1 MNAFSALQYAL
12 PKRAI
17 SRVAGWAARAE
28 HPLIARPLI
37 RAFAAHYRVD
47 MTEAAEPSLAAYRS
61 FNAFFTR
68 ALRDGARP
76 MPEASNAVVSPAD
89 GYLSQFGRIT
99 GGSILQAKGRAFSVA
114 ELLTDTALAESYE
127 GGCFFTVYLSPRDY
141 HRVHAPAPAT
151 LRRTIEVPGHLFSVN
166 DRTADAVPG
175 LFARNER
182 LVCVFDEFVLVLVG
196 ALIVA
201 SIETVWDGP
210 RSPYRP
216 LRMRAATGRF
226 ERGAELGRFLLGST
240 AIVLF
245 PPDAAALRDDLEPG
259 RPVRMGETLGTLL
272 RPGPPERA

>member
-1 MNAFSALQYAL
+1 MNAFAALQYAL

-17 SRVAGWAARAE
+17 SRVAGWAAHSE
-28 HPLIARPLI
+28 HPLIAKPLI

-47 MTEAAEPSLAAYRS
+47 MTEAAEPSLAGYRS

-76 MPEASNAVVSPAD
+76 MPEASDAVVSPAD

-114 ELLTDTALAESYE
+114 ELLRDTALAESYE

-141 HRVHAPAPAT
+141 HRVHAPATAT

-166 DRTADAVPG
+166 DRTANAVPG

-182 LVCVFDEFVLVLVG
+182 LVCVFDEFTLVLVG

-210 RSPYRP
+210 RSPYRL
-216 LRMRAATGRF
+216 LRMRAAGGRF

-245 PPDAAALRDDLEPG
+245 PPDAATLRDDLEPG
-259 RPVRMGETLGTLL
+259 SPVRMGETLGTFL